1 MMPNMGH
8 HSIEVGRAFPGAERS
23 HVDVKTYRLQAKALE
38 PNHSARDRGLQLMV
52 GRSTRNRLEGSKR

>member
-1 MMPNMGH
+1 MGH
-8 HSIEVGRAFPGAERS
+8 HSIEAGRAFPGAERS
-23 HVDVKTYRLQAKALE
+23 QADLRAQRLQAKALA